1 MHNPR
6 RILPIVIVLVLAA
19 AGAWYWF
26 GLRDS
31 SAAGGLQASGTVETT
46 EVAVAPEMSGRVAEV
61 LVDEGQSVAA
71 GQALFTLD
79 DELLRSQRQRAETAL
94 QTARDG
100 LASGETGL
108 QAAQSALEAA
118 RVNAQ
123 AADANAQAA
132 LVPLE
137 QALKDLNDNAGV
149 ARAKAE
155 QAVAAANRQVRETTY
170 MLDNYTVPNDQQKLS
185 AMDAI
190 AMTKERLDKAR
201 AAFEPY
207 KYEDSGNDTREDL
220 KERLD
225 QAQADYDAA
234 VRRMEYE
241 TAVHQAQAALDR
253 AMQNLAELQD
263 GPDPDQVA
271 ELEARIAAARVAP
284 QQAQAA
290 VAQAEVGVVQA
301 QARLDQARSQQA
313 QAQAELDLMDVQIKK
328 LTVYAPVDGVVVTR
342 SIEPGEVVQ
351 AGSVALTL
359 GQLDRMT
366 ITVYL
371 PEDRYG
377 AIRLGMKARV
387 AVDSFPGKVFA
398 AQVERIADQAEY
410 TPRNVQT
417 EDGRRTTVFAIELS
431 VENPAG
437 QLKPGMP
444 ADVTFEE

>member
-1 MHNPR
+1 
-6 RILPIVIVLVLAA
+6 
-19 AGAWYWF
+19 
-26 GLRDS
+26 
-31 SAAGGLQASGTVETT
+31 
-46 EVAVAPEMSGRVAEV
+46 
-61 LVDEGQSVAA
+61 
-71 GQALFTLD
+71 
-79 DELLRSQRQRAETAL
+79 
-94 QTARDG
+94 
-100 LASGETGL
+100 
-108 QAAQSALEAA
+108 
-118 RVNAQ
+118 
-123 AADANAQAA
+123 
-132 LVPLE
+132 
-137 QALKDLNDNAGV
+137 V
-149 ARAKAE
+149 ARARAE
-155 QAVAAANRQVRETTY
+155 QAVAAANRQVRQTTY

-190 AMTKERLDKAR
+190 AMTKARLDKAR

-220 KERLD
+220 KELLD

-241 TAVHQAQAALDR
+241 TAMHQAQAALDR
-253 AMQNLAELQD
+253 AMQALAELQD

-351 AGSVALTL
+351 AGSVALSL

>member
-1 MHNPR
+1 
-6 RILPIVIVLVLAA
+6 
-19 AGAWYWF
+19 
-26 GLRDS
+26 
-31 SAAGGLQASGTVETT
+31 
-46 EVAVAPEMSGRVAEV
+46 
-61 LVDEGQSVAA
+61 
-71 GQALFTLD
+71 
-79 DELLRSQRQRAETAL
+79 
-94 QTARDG
+94 
-100 LASGETGL
+100 
-108 QAAQSALEAA
+108 
-118 RVNAQ
+118 
-123 AADANAQAA
+123 
-132 LVPLE
+132 
-137 QALKDLNDNAGV
+137 V
-149 ARAKAE
+149 ARARAE
-155 QAVAAANRQVRETTY
+155 QAVAAANRQVRQTTY

-190 AMTKERLDKAR
+190 AMTKARLDKAR

-220 KERLD
+220 KELLD

-253 AMQNLAELQD
+253 AMQALAELQD

-351 AGSVALTL
+351 AGSVALSL

>member
-1 MHNPR
+1 
-6 RILPIVIVLVLAA
+6 
-19 AGAWYWF
+19 
-26 GLRDS
+26 
-31 SAAGGLQASGTVETT
+31 
-46 EVAVAPEMSGRVAEV
+46 
-61 LVDEGQSVAA
+61 
-71 GQALFTLD
+71 
-79 DELLRSQRQRAETAL
+79 
-94 QTARDG
+94 
-100 LASGETGL
+100 
-108 QAAQSALEAA
+108 
-118 RVNAQ
+118 
-123 AADANAQAA
+123 
-132 LVPLE
+132 
-137 QALKDLNDNAGV
+137 
-149 ARAKAE
+149 
-155 QAVAAANRQVRETTY
+155 

-190 AMTKERLDKAR
+190 AMTKARLDKAR

-220 KERLD
+220 KELLD

-253 AMQNLAELQD
+253 AMQDLAELQA

-351 AGSVALTL
+351 AGSVALSL

>member
-1 MHNPR
+1 
-6 RILPIVIVLVLAA
+6 
-19 AGAWYWF
+19 
-26 GLRDS
+26 
-31 SAAGGLQASGTVETT
+31 
-46 EVAVAPEMSGRVAEV
+46 
-61 LVDEGQSVAA
+61 
-71 GQALFTLD
+71 
-79 DELLRSQRQRAETAL
+79 
-94 QTARDG
+94 
-100 LASGETGL
+100 
-108 QAAQSALEAA
+108 
-118 RVNAQ
+118 
-123 AADANAQAA
+123 
-132 LVPLE
+132 
-137 QALKDLNDNAGV
+137 V
-149 ARAKAE
+149 ARARAE
-155 QAVAAANRQVRETTY
+155 QAVAAANRQVRQTTY

-190 AMTKERLDKAR
+190 AMTKARLDKAR

-220 KERLD
+220 KELLD

-253 AMQNLAELQD
+253 AMQALAELQD

-271 ELEARIAAARVAP
+271 ELEARIAAARVTP

-351 AGSVALTL
+351 AGSVALSL